1 MITGKD
7 FPIAQ
12 KQVFQMKKSLIF
24 GVLFIVVSSVFTAC
38 ESLGNCKVCREVTYV
53 NGLVVQEGTETEYCD
68 SKLVAIETTPD
79 VVNGNTR
86 ISWKCR

>member
-1 MITGKD
+1 MAGSYFQKTL
-7 FPIAQ
+7 
-12 KQVFQMKKSLIF
+12 KQVLQMKKSIIG
-24 GVLFIVVSSVFTAC
+24 GVLFIAVSSAFTAC

-53 NGLVVQEGTETEYCD
+53 SGVVVQEGPETEYCD
-68 SKLVAIETTPD
+68 SKLVAIEATPD